1 MTMKCTCSH
10 RRQAHVNLAR
20 TKAKKS
26 ILKRIK
32 ANLLKFSNG
41 DEKEEEAIKKF
52 NLKSPSNHNTH
63 HIEIH
68 QVTSHFS
75 SAIVLN

>member
-10 RRQAHVNLAR
+10 RRQAHVNLAH

-32 ANLLKFSNG
+32 ANLKFSNG
-41 DEKEEEAIKKF
+41 DEEQEAIKKF